1 MAVIKLVEDYAVSQL
16 RKDVRD
22 SLMMAGEEAILLQ
35 LFHPGDRDA
44 VPCIQCGDDVYKS
57 PEADCTSCY
66 GTRYQGGVREA
77 RKIWTLFADHTPSEQ
92 LARTGTYQPDSRE
105 IQFEHSPL
113 VTEHDMVVRVRN
125 WGADST
131 PTELEGYYEL
141 TQVNRRSLRTG
152 ARFGQTRVDVV
163 AQKSTVNKLPANAP
177 IGRYPVL
184 GVSFAVPLAVEQ
196 VTTPRS
202 VAVQPDSRVIFFAS
216 GGTEVH
222 KYSVT
227 IGNGVDSTITIY
239 HNLGTRDVVVSLHD
253 ATTMAEVDTDVTHTT
268 SDSITLGFAT
278 PPAPNSLRVTVTG

>member
-44 VPCIQCGDDVYKS
+44 VPCQQCGDDVYKS
-57 PEADCTSCY
+57 PEADCKSCF
-66 GTRYQGGVREA
+66 GTRYEGGVREA
-77 RKIWTLFADHTPSEQ
+77 RKIWTLFADRQITEQ
-92 LARTGTYQPDSRE
+92 LGPHGVYQPDVRE

-113 VTEHDMVVRVRN
+113 VTEHDMVVRVRQ

-131 PTELEGYYEL
+131 PVELEGYYEL

-152 ARFGQTRVDVV
+152 ARFGQSRVDVV
-163 AQKSTVNKLPANAP
+163 GQKSNVAKLPANAP
-177 IGRYPVL
+177 IGGFPVL
-184 GVSFAVPLAVEQ
+184 NVSFARPLAVEQ

-202 VAVQPDSRVIFFAS
+202 LALQPDTRVVFFSS

-239 HNLGTRDVVVSLHD
+239 HNLNTRDVVVSLHD

-268 SDSITLGFAT
+268 SDSITLGFAS
-278 PPAPNSLRVTVTG
+278 PPALNSLRVTVTG

>member
-44 VPCIQCGDDVYKS
+44 QPCVQCGDDVYKS

-77 RKIWTLFADHTPSEQ
+77 RKIWTLFADTAMVEQ
-92 LARTGTYQPDSRE
+92 LGRIGTYQPDHRE

-113 VTEHDMVVRVRN
+113 VTEHDFVVRVRN

-152 ARFGQTRVDVV
+152 ARFGQSRVDIVG
-163 AQKSTVNKLPANAP
+163 QKSSVAKLPANAP
-177 IGRYPVL
+177 ITRYPVL
-184 GVSFAVPLAVEQ
+184 GVSFAQPLAVSQ
-196 VTTPRS
+196 ATTPRS
-202 VAVQPDSRVIFFAS
+202 VALQPDTRVVFFSS

-222 KYSVT
+222 KYAVT
-227 IGNGVDSTITIY
+227 IGNGVDSTITIH
-239 HNLGTRDVVVSLHD
+239 HNLNTRDVVVALHD
-253 ATTMAEVDTDVTHTT
+253 VATLAEVDTDVIHTT
-268 SDSITLGFAT
+268 SDSVTLGFAS
-278 PPAPNSLRVTVTG
+278 PPALNSLRVTVTG